1 MRSMSSIGIE
11 KFAMSAAS
19 AGLGPTSM
27 PSASTFSSRSRP
39 NSSTRVEPADAMA
52 SRGSMEG
59 LVSTSTTRR
68 SKSVRCSTRVASTA

>member
-19 AGLGPTSM
+19 AGWARTSM

-39 NSSTRVEPADAMA
+39 NSSTRVEPALAMA
-52 SRGSMEG
+52 SGTIDG